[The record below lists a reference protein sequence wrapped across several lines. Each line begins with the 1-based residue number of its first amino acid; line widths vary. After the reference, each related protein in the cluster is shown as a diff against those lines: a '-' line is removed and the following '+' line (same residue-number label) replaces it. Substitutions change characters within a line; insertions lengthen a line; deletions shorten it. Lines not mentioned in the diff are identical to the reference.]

1 MVAAPVLVEE
11 AGLEALVGGG
21 EEVVGGEPGH
31 GADEVQVE
39 ARPGH
44 RRRGEQRLRLAPEPR
59 HPGADGGGGALGEGH
74 LAGLAE
80 GPSHLLGVE
89 RAAVGDAVHLGGE
102 GVGRRHAHEV
112 VELLARGGEPQPL
125 HPDAARQPLAV
136 EAGEEPLHRRARAD
150 LVLAAG
156 GDDHEPERP
165 RLPGEEVEEAEARLV
180 GAVHVLGGEVHR
192 APAADGRDRAPD
204 PIEQAAAAL
213 LRRAGLAGQVPER
226 IAARD
231 GRDPG
236 VVGESAREERAGGR
250 AGRARQ
256 AGEDD
261 GSALLGE
268 ARPFHREPR
277 LAHAALAEEHERTR
291 ALLDQRLE
299 EEHDRGAAAERGEVG
314 RAEEAAGDPA
324 PAALGGPGLPR
335 ADLPSLDGVAQ
346 RADLGTGRIPRLAQG
361 ERAGLVLPERVGAP
375 AGLGEDADEEDL
387 GLLARRADG
396 GDAAQERE
404 RGLALAPLG
413 GGARE
418 REGRLGEGSAQGDAA
433 RREPGRVVAGREVA
447 VVEAERPVDRGRVA
461 RGHGR
466 LELVHVHPD
475 AGSQRDG
482 AGLQIHEAAAQD
494 LAQVVEGAMQ
504 VVGATRRVLVGP
516 EGVHHL
522 VARQGVAAGEG
533 EDLEHVGG
541 PAAAPGAGRDGRLA
555 PLHLEAAE
563 QADPDRERVSLER
576 SASRGVGVHG
586 SPDPTGNRAGAA

>member
-1 MVAAPVLVEE
+1 MVAARVLVEE

-39 ARPGH
+39 ARPDH

-74 LAGLAE
+74 LAGLPE
-80 GPSHLLGVE
+80 GRPHLLGVE
-89 RAAVGDAVHLGGE
+89 RAAVGDAVHLGDE

-150 LVLAAG
+150 LVLATG

-165 RLPGEEVEEAEARLV
+165 RLPGEEVAEEAEARLV

-236 VVGESAREERAGGR
+236 VVGEGAREERAGGR

-268 ARPFHREPR
+268 ARAPREPR

-324 PAALGGPGLPR
+324 PAALGGPGFPR
-335 ADLPSLDGVAQ
+335 AHLPSLDGVAQ
-346 RADLGTGRIPRLAQG
+346 RADSGPGASRASRRARAQASYCRSASARRPASARTRMRRTWASSLAGRLA
-361 ERAGLVLPERVGAP
+361 
-375 AGLGEDADEEDL
+375 
-387 GLLARRADG
+387 
-396 GDAAQERE
+396 
-404 RGLALAPLG
+404 
-413 GGARE
+413 
-418 REGRLGEGSAQGDAA
+418 
-433 RREPGRVVAGREVA
+433 
-447 VVEAERPVDRGRVA
+447 
-461 RGHGR
+461 
-466 LELVHVHPD
+466 
-475 AGSQRDG
+475 
-482 AGLQIHEAAAQD
+482 
-494 LAQVVEGAMQ
+494 
-504 VVGATRRVLVGP
+504 ATRRRSGSAVSRSP
-516 EGVHHL
+516 RSEA
-522 VARQGVAAGEG
+522 ARASGRAASAKARRRAMRRGASQ
-533 EDLEHVGG
+533 
-541 PAAAPGAGRDGRLA
+541 AASSPGA
-555 PLHLEAAE
+555 
-563 QADPDRERVSLER
+563 R
-576 SASRGVGVHG
+576 S
-586 SPDPTGNRAGAA
+586 PW